1 MNTTEAAE
9 KWNTTRDVVARWC
22 KDGKVP
28 GAEKPK
34 FRWVIPDD
42 ASRPIDK
49 KLQREFVW
57 QILQTKNDSVFR
69 LDFTEW
75 GIDRKLIARYFACMT
90 PLLFE
95 VDESEN
101 PENIRVTKHGFALI
115 GRDGVGQ
122 ATTCP
127 NVIAVTAETAGTFL
141 GSFSGAAIKQCYG
154 I

>member
-1 MNTTEAAE
+1 
-9 KWNTTRDVVARWC
+9 
-22 KDGKVP
+22 
-28 GAEKPK
+28 
-34 FRWVIPDD
+34 
-42 ASRPIDK
+42 
-49 KLQREFVW
+49 
-57 QILQTKNDSVFR
+57 
-69 LDFTEW
+69 
-75 GIDRKLIARYFACMT
+75 MT

-141 GSFSGAAIKQCYG
+141 GSFSGAATKQCYG